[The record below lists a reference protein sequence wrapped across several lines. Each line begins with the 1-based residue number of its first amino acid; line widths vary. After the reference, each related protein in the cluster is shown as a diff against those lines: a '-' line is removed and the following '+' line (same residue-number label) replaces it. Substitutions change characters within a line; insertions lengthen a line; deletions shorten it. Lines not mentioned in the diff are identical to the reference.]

1 MEISFKI
8 TQKGNLQVLADIVE
22 DKGKTIFLIGKKENY
37 TRLLAEEMKEVISA
51 GNVLIPLKES
61 TKDIRRRRKG
71 IAFKSMTKPLYATGA
86 LHDSIKPTKDGVNI
100 EPYGIWHAVGFDV
113 KTKTPF
119 RHGVMEGKNVPR
131 RRFHAAVMNEKTAKR
146 ISNEISKN
154 LSKNIKKAIG
164 AGMKTKF

>member
-37 TRLLAEEMKEVISA
+37 TRLLAEEMKEVINA
-51 GNVLIPLKES
+51 GNVLTPLKKS
-61 TKDIRRRRKG
+61 TIEIRRERGRTG
-71 IAFKSMTKPLYATGA
+71 NKPLYDTGA
-86 LHDSIKPTKDGVNI
+86 LYNSIKPTKDGVNI

-119 RHGVMEGKNVPR
+119 RHGVMEGK
-131 RRFHAAVMNEKTAKR
+131 MSQEED
-146 ISNEISKN
+146 SM
-154 LSKNIKKAIG
+154 LLL
-164 AGMKTKF
+164 

>member
-37 TRLLAEEMKEVISA
+37 TRLLAEEMKEVINA
-51 GNVLIPLKES
+51 GNVLTPLKKS
-61 TKDIRRRRKG
+61 TIEIRRERGRTG
-71 IAFKSMTKPLYATGA
+71 NKPLYDTGA
-86 LHDSIKPTKDGVNI
+86 LYNSIKPTKDGVNI

>member
-100 EPYGIWHAVGFDV
+100 EPYGIWHAVGFDTGA
-113 KTKTPF
+113 KSMIPNKD
-119 RHGVMEGKNVPR
+119 VPR

>member
-37 TRLLAEEMKEVISA
+37 TRLLAEEMKEVINA
-51 GNVLIPLKES
+51 GNVLTPLKKS
-61 TKDIRRRRKG
+61 TIEIRRERGRTG
-71 IAFKSMTKPLYATGA
+71 NKPLYDTGA
-86 LHDSIKPTKDGVNI
+86 LYNSIKPTKDGVNI
-100 EPYGIWHAVGFDV
+100 EQYGIWHAVGFDV

-154 LSKNIKKAIG
+154 LSKNIKQAIG

>member
-37 TRLLAEEMKEVISA
+37 TRLLAEEMKEVINA
-51 GNVLIPLKES
+51 GNVLTPLKKS
-61 TKDIRRRRKG
+61 TIEIRRERGRTG
-71 IAFKSMTKPLYATGA
+71 NKPLYDTGA
-86 LHDSIKPTKDGVNI
+86 LYNSIKPTKDGVNI
-100 EPYGIWHAVGFDV
+100 EPYGIWHAVGFDTGA
-113 KTKTPF
+113 KSMIPNKD
-119 RHGVMEGKNVPR
+119 VPR